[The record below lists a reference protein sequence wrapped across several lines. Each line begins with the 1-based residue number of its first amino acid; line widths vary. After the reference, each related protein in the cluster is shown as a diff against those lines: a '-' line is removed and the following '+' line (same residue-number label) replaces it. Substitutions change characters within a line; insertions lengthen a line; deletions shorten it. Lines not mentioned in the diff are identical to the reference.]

1 MIASKGEFSELTLN
15 IYIFYRVNVINN
27 YQYNIV
33 FILNL
38 IPDNYN
44 YSWEGDIIKDVE
56 NIKIKLKVELLES
69 AWDDLQDVF
78 NNTSLI

>member
-15 IYIFYRVNVINN
+15 ICIFYRVNVINN